1 MQSVTSSSS
10 DSEVAKAVEF
20 LNCFTVRGYP
30 ESNLKKY
37 LTDKRGLSTSQI
49 NEAFRLYHSQK
60 TSKSKPEKPQKRSE
74 FSSHV
79 SFLVREKQQEGT
91 ELIKNFLKQDAQYCE
106 ILRCLKEVYYKEL
119 STMADAGKFQM
130 AREEVDRIFRHIPTL
145 YEFHQVFNADM
156 NRGCNI
162 GWMFVGLFIFFHGYV
177 DYMKDCLYAIKKMR
191 DYIKDDELQE
201 CLTQIRRQSKRR
213 KDNMVDLLLVPLDRI
228 QDYKNFLDQLYEWAD
243 NTQVADYE
251 FLGKASRRIGRV
263 ASYVGQYKH
272 GISNRNE
279 MNKVQLFVGNQ
290 CNVLNPNRLIVRRG
304 MMNCW
309 AFDQEERKMPYM
321 FFLFNDILLLTTKER
336 QFPKIVELWNAK
348 VLPSKKQ
355 EKLALQFKI
364 VSGFGKNH
372 QILFLECKTQ
382 RQRDGWFKAVEAGI
396 LAAKNGDVE
405 KWSTLDGTGSSD
417 KEKLKLT
424 NKLSLEN
431 VTDEEDDSPCTKDSN
446 AEWNKAD
453 VIKEIPQ
460 KFKISLIDEEYPKLD
475 NYGSTRSFKNQEFQ
489 EFKPLSRTLSTN
501 SIQDFDFGDD
511 QKHEKLESSTSTLSN
526 RSGRGVNFAKVK
538 FELSDERKGDSGEI
552 KIRRNAYGCATSL
565 RKNFFISNPNSRR
578 ASVTGG
584 LSGVTTPRT
593 VFFDQRTRLNNI
605 IEKAVSKN
613 AAELDSKLTSLLRD
627 NERSYKN
634 RQELSAKANRDRNV
648 LSQQKDQED
657 DEISRSESSSLR
669 CIDTQSNIKARK
681 ISSGKRVSISLRLN
695 DVDEVYTK

>member
-1 MQSVTSSSS
+1 MQNATSSSS
-10 DSEVAKAVEF
+10 DSEVATAVKF
-20 LNCFTVRGYP
+20 LNWFTVRGYP

-37 LTDKRGLSTSQI
+37 LTDKRGLNTSQI
-49 NEAFRLYHSQK
+49 NEAFRIYHSQK
-60 TSKSKPEKPQKRSE
+60 TSKSEPEKPQKRLA
-74 FSSHV
+74 FSNHV
-79 SFLVREKQQEGT
+79 SLLVREKQQEGI
-91 ELIKNFLKQDAQYCE
+91 ELIENFLNNDAEYCE

-119 STMADAGKFQM
+119 SIMADEGKFQM
-130 AREEVDRIFRHIPTL
+130 TREEVDRIFRHIPTL

-191 DYIKDDELQE
+191 DYIKDDKLQE

-228 QDYKNFLDQLYEWAD
+228 QDYKNFLDQLHEWGD
-243 NTQVADYE
+243 NTQIADYE

-263 ASYVGQYKH
+263 ASYIGQYKH

-290 CNVLNPNRLIVRRG
+290 CYVLNPNRLIVRRG

-309 AFDQEERKMPYM
+309 TVDQEERKMPYM

-336 QFPKIVELWNAK
+336 KYPKIVKLWTAK
-348 VLPSKKQ
+348 VIPSGKN
-355 EKLALQFKI
+355 EKLALDFKI
-364 VSGFGKNH
+364 VSRFGKNH

-382 RQRDGWFKAVEAGI
+382 RQRAGWFKALKEGI
-396 LAAKNGDVE
+396 LAAKKGDVE
-405 KWSTLDGTGSSD
+405 KWSTLDETGY
-417 KEKLKLT
+417 EKLKLT

-431 VTDEEDDSPCTKDSN
+431 VTDEEDDSPRTEDAN
-446 AEWNKAD
+446 AKWNKAN
-453 VIKEIPQ
+453 VMKENPQ

-489 EFKPLSRTLSTN
+489 EFQPLSRTLSTN

-511 QKHEKLESSTSTLSN
+511 QKQEKFESSTALTN
-526 RSGRGVNFAKVK
+526 RSGGGVNLARVK
-538 FELSDERKGDSGEI
+538 FELSDERKGNGEI

-578 ASVTGG
+578 TSVTGG

-593 VFFDQRTRLNNI
+593 VFFDQRCRLNNI
-605 IEKAVSKN
+605 IEKAVSN
-613 AAELDSKLTSLLRD
+613 NVAELDSKFTSLLGD
-627 NERSYKN
+627 NERSSTN
-634 RQELSAKANRDRNV
+634 LLELSSKVKRDRKV
-648 LSQQKDQED
+648 LSQQKDKED

-669 CIDTQSNIKARK
+669 CIDAQSNTKARK
-681 ISSGKRVSISLRLN
+681 FSSGKRVSISLRLN
-695 DVDEVYTK
+695 DVNEAYIK